1 MMERKPTI
9 LLVEDENEFR
19 QMLKIRL
26 EANSYSVLEA
36 GDGIEGLN
44 MARKHK
50 PDLIILDIMLPKM
63 DGYRVARLLK
73 FDTHYRHIPIIMLT
87 ARVQDVDRENG
98 MSAGADVYLT
108 KPFDAQELEKS
119 IADLLARTKHG

>member
-1 MMERKPTI
+1 MERKPTI

>member
-108 KPFDAQELEKS
+108 KPFDAQEQEKS

>member
-1 MMERKPTI
+1 
-9 LLVEDENEFR
+9 
-19 QMLKIRL
+19 MLKIRL